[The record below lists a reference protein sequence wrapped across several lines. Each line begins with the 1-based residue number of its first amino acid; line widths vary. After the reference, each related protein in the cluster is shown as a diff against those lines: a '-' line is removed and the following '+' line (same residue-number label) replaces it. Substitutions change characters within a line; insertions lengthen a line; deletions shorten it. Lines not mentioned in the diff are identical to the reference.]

1 MQQYERNNEKQAPL
15 AAYDDRF
22 RNLLGPE
29 AWAILPLRLRQR
41 FGART
46 RPGETIVYAG
56 EIIAC
61 RRSFVGR
68 FVAQCARLI
77 GAPLPLSADTG
88 VAAIVS
94 VMEDGA
100 GGQFWTRT
108 YMRRRGFPQVIHSR
122 KSFAGATGLEEH
134 LGFGFG
140 VALDVAASAE
150 ALCFSSRFYFV
161 AIGARRA
168 RLPVW
173 LTPGALHVG
182 HSDRADGGF
191 AFTLSLRH
199 RWFGEILSQTGIF
212 RERLPDAGSMIASD
226 HNLRREAHPRFH
238 AEERDEPHS
247 PKMV

>member
-1 MQQYERNNEKQAPL
+1 MLQYERNLMKP
-15 AAYDDRF
+15 AAQIACDDRF
-22 RNLLGPE
+22 RNLLGPQ
-29 AWAILPLRLRQR
+29 AWGVLPMRLRQR
-41 FGART
+41 FGARAAG
-46 RPGETIVYAG
+46 GETIVYAG

-61 RRSFVGR
+61 RRSFAG
-68 FVAQCARLI
+68 FLASQCARLI

-122 KSFAGATGLEEH
+122 KSFSGVTGLEEH

-140 VALDVAASAE
+140 VALEVAASAE
-150 ALCFSSRFYFV
+150 ALSFSSRFYFV
-161 AIGARRA
+161 AIGARRL

-212 RERLPDAGSMIASD
+212 RERLPEGD
-226 HNLRREAHPRFH
+226 RP
-238 AEERDEPHS
+238 
-247 PKMV
+247 